1 MEWSKELE
9 EIGEN
14 LFAEYEPDR
23 DPIREAYMAGFKD
36 ALLEVLDEVDIKFE
50 FGRKATFLQATFLT
64 EHGPLSL
71 ACQDWKTVIE
81 NSVWTLRDTEWERER
96 LQEVK
101 EFIEE
106 GLKEVNE
113 QLDKLSEK
121 GT

>member
-1 MEWSKELE
+1 MEWNKELE

-14 LFAEYEPDR
+14 LFDEYEPDR
-23 DPIREAYMAGFKD
+23 DPLKEAYMAGFKD
-36 ALLEVLDEVDIKFE
+36 AMSELLDEVDLKFE
-50 FGRKATFLQATFLT
+50 FGIKATFLQATFLT
-64 EHGPLSL
+64 ENGPLSL

-81 NSVWTLRDTEWERER
+81 NSAWTLRGTEWERER

>member
-1 MEWSKELE
+1 MEWNKELE

-14 LFAEYEPDR
+14 LFDEYEPDR
-23 DPIREAYMAGFKD
+23 DPLKEAYMAGVK
-36 ALLEVLDEVDIKFE
+36 AAMSEVLDEVDIKFE

-64 EHGPLSL
+64 ENGPLSL

-81 NSVWTLRDTEWERER
+81 NSAWTLRGTEWERER

-101 EFIEE
+101 QFIEE

-113 QLDKLSEK
+113 QLDKL
-121 GT
+121 

>member
-1 MEWSKELE
+1 MELNREIEK
-9 EIGEN
+9 IGEN

-50 FGRKATFLQATFLT
+50 SGIAATVLT
-64 EHGPLSL
+64 ENGPLAL

-81 NSVWTLRDTEWERER
+81 NSVWTLRGTQWERER

-101 EFIEE
+101 EIIEE

-113 QLDKLSEK
+113 QLDKLSKREHE
-121 GT
+121 